1 MKHTRSAFWDD
12 LAEDLKDPDFLR
24 GYILESIRTQ
34 TVDHLV
40 NSLDEARLAAGMT
53 KADIARAVRAK
64 DSVIRRLFS
73 ESSRNYT
80 VETLSAVAAAL
91 GMRLTLEPLPD
102 DERAHITEPLLS
114 GSTADTHALAEHLA
128 EVRGADR
135 EEPALA

>member
-1 MKHTRSAFWDD
+1 MKHTPSAFWDD

-24 GYILESIRTQ
+24 DYILEAMRIQ

-40 NSLDEARLAAGMT
+40 NSLDEAREAAGMT

-91 GMRLTLEPLPD
+91 GMRLTLEPLPEA
-102 DERAHITEPLLS
+102 ERAYITEPLLS
-114 GSTADTHALAEHLA
+114 GSAANTHALAQHLT
-128 EVRGADR
+128 EVRDSDR
-135 EEPALA
+135 EEPALV